1 MKKTLTIGLVI
12 GIIALSITAVYA
24 FGPHYGA
31 GPFAGGDC
39 LGYTN
44 PNLTPEDKAKFE
56 KFQKETLELRQKMLA
71 KHSELATLRH
81 QATPDW
87 KAIGEKQKEI
97 VDIRTE
103 LQKKASE
110 TGIAGTDTGSLNCPM
125 GGPYGRGMGM
135 NGTGPRGMGMMKGRM
150 M

>member
-1 MKKTLTIGLVI
+1 MKKTLTTGLVI

-39 LGYTN
+39 MGYTN
-44 PNLTPEDKAKFE
+44 PNLTPEQKTKAE
-56 KFQKETLELRQKMLA
+56 QFQKDTLAVRQKLLA
-71 KHSELATLRH
+71 KHSELMTLRH

-97 VDIRTE
+97 VDLRTE
-103 LQKKASE
+103 IAKKATE
-110 TGIAGTDTGSLNCPM
+110 LGVTSLCSGPGAMM
-125 GGPYGRGMGM
+125 GGAA
-135 NGTGPRGMGMMKGRM
+135 TGAPCGGPGKMGMMRGRM